1 MKKIA
6 IITSHPIQYN
16 APLFRLLTERNR
28 LQLKVF
34 YTWGQTQQ
42 GQVYDPDFKKSFSWD
57 IPLLEGYDKEFIE
70 NIAVTPG
77 AGHFK
82 GIQNKDLIQKI
93 EQYNPDALLVFGW
106 SFKSHLEVLR
116 FFSGKKKILFRGDS
130 TLLDEPESFSFK
142 KLLRRSFL
150 KWVYRHID
158 IALYTGAAN
167 KDYYLK
173 HGLPASQL
181 MYAPHAVE
189 NERFYDR
196 PALNYERQ
204 ADQWRKELGIDSDC
218 FVFLF
223 AGKWE
228 PKKDPLLLLEAFC
241 SIKNKELRLIIVGD
255 GVLKEQ
261 VKQIAAKDERVILLG
276 FQNQQKMPVVYRLGD
291 VFVLPSAGP
300 GETWGLSVN
309 EAMAC
314 SRPVLVSS
322 KCGCAADLVKENGFV
337 FEAQNKDALV
347 KAMLSF
353 VEQKS
358 ACEQMSLKSKTI
370 IEQFTHEQIAACV
383 EEAV

>member
-70 NIAVTPG
+70 NIAATPG

-82 GIQNKDLIQKI
+82 GIQNKDLIQII